1 MREVKRKFK
10 VKLIKQNKM
19 VYIGMFFKGN
29 YGVFDE
35 STQDVNSGQ
44 VVQMRRLTNDS
55 TNTVYY

>member
-1 MREVKRKFK
+1 
-10 VKLIKQNKM
+10 M